1 MTHGVTVS
9 LFRAH
14 VEDDSMHHEGAVCHF
29 MRHRLMSSISKLP
42 SVTFVTGNANKLRE
56 VQQLLGASYT
66 VLSPEQVVGR
76 KIDLVLQLRTSL
88 SSIQVNICISQHCT

>member
-1 MTHGVTVS
+1 MFVA
-9 LFRAH
+9 R
-14 VEDDSMHHEGAVCHF
+14 
-29 MRHRLMSSISKLP
+29 RLMSSSSKLP

-76 KIDLVLQLRTSL
+76 KIDLVPSLKCALRAHNT
-88 SSIQVNICISQHCT
+88 